1 MKKITFAL
9 LLVTLLQTA
18 CFAFDSSIPGYEYIY
33 KVTQAYYDANPRK
46 MEKNWKKL
54 CEVNMQFCNDKS
66 DIYYNI
72 LSEAKARRSEIRRQ
86 RTMQIM
92 AGLAAGAAA
101 GANVNTTSQQ
111 AYSNSQQ
118 YTYGAPISCE
128 PRFGMMSNPVYCNQ
142 GTTSTIYNSYGQNI
156 GTIKTKKS
164 YW

>member
-9 LLVTLLQTA
+9 IMSMLLQTM
-18 CFAFDSSIPGYEYIY
+18 CFAYEPAITGYEYI
-33 KVTQAYYDANPRK
+33 KKIDEAYMDSNPRK

-72 LSEAKARRSEIRRQ
+72 LSEAKARRKEIRRQ

-101 GANVNTTSQQ
+101 GANVNAGTQ
-111 AYSNSQQ
+111 AYNNYQQ
-118 YTYGAPISCE
+118 YTYGAPVSCE
-128 PRFGMMSNPVYCNQ
+128 PRFGMMPNPIYCNR

-156 GTIKTKKS
+156 GTIKTKRS